1 MSDQVTINTDPE
13 DLPFGCE
20 PAAGTVFVVEPRP
33 TYEPIPGGLADM
45 EPGPVMGAL
54 LSSINVSEVSGHD
67 QVIVLAAHDRMA
79 SHHAA
84 GRYRA
89 MAAVHTT
96 MLNFDGY
103 AQRWEDAA
111 DSASAEVRAA
121 LHLTRRTSDNELA
134 LALTLHRRLPRL
146 AEMLETGSLDLRRAR
161 TIDSATI
168 HLTDARAQTVV
179 DEIAGVASEL
189 TTGQLRARIQKLCID
204 VDPDDAHDR
213 YERSVADRRIVMEAT
228 ENGTANLLGMD
239 LPPDTAG
246 AIRRFIQ
253 ATAMSLHV
261 KGESRTMDQL
271 RADVYMDLLQG
282 IMPSGCEESSMGTT
296 GGVEI
301 VCNLATLT
309 ELADH
314 PGELSGYGPVIA
326 DIVRQVARRQI
337 DSDWRYT
344 IVDDTGQPAHV
355 GTTSRRPTPTQKRRI
370 RARYRTC
377 VFPGCRMP
385 SIVCDIDH
393 SVAVAD
399 GGETC
404 DCNLAPLCRHDHC
417 IKHANGWIYKVRA
430 DNRIQWT
437 SRLGHTYTT
446 PPNRAPP

>member
-1 MSDQVTINTDPE
+1 MSDQVTESADPE

-20 PAAGTVFVVEPRP
+20 PAAGTVLVVDSQP

-54 LSSINVSEVSGHD
+54 LSSIKVSEVSGHD

-103 AQRWEDAA
+103 PQRWEDAA

-134 LALTLHRRLPRL
+134 LALALHRRLPRL
-146 AEMLETGSLDLRRAR
+146 AEMLETGSLDVRRAR

-168 HLTDARAQTVV
+168 HLTDAQAQAVV
-179 DEIAGVASEL
+179 DEIAGGVSEL
-189 TTGQLRARIQKLCID
+189 TTGQLRARIQKLCIE

-239 LPPDTAG
+239 LPPNTA
-246 AIRRFIQ
+246 AATRRFIHS
-253 ATAMSLHV
+253 TAMNLHV

-282 IMPSGCEESSMGTT
+282 IVPTGCGEPSMGTT

-301 VCNLATLT
+301 VCDLTTLL
-309 ELADH
+309 ELDDR

-326 DIVRQVARRQI
+326 DIARQI
-337 DSDWRYT
+337 ARTQLDADWRYT
-344 IVDDTGQPAHV
+344 IVDDTGQPIHV
-355 GTTSRRPTPTQKRRI
+355 GTTSRRPTATQKRRI

-417 IKHANGWIYKVRA
+417 IKHANGWTYKVRA

-437 SRLGHTYTT
+437 SPLGHTYTT
-446 PPNRAPP
+446 PPNKAPP

>member
-1 MSDQVTINTDPE
+1 MSDQVTMNPDPE
-13 DLPFGCE
+13 DLPFGFE
-20 PAAGTVFVVEPRP
+20 PAAGTALAVEPQP
-33 TYEPIPGGLADM
+33 TYEPIPAGLTGMD
-45 EPGPVMGAL
+45 PGPVMGAL
-54 LSSINVSEVSGHD
+54 LSSIDISEISGHD

-96 MLNFDGY
+96 MLNLDGY
-103 AQRWEDAA
+103 PQRWEDAS

-121 LHLTRRTSDNELA
+121 LHLTRRTSDNEVALA
-134 LALTLHRRLPRL
+134 LALHRRLPRL
-146 AEMLETGSLDLRRAR
+146 AEMLELGSLDVRRAS

-168 HLTDARAQTVV
+168 HLTDARAQAVV
-179 DEIAGVASEL
+179 DEIADVASEL
-189 TTGQLRARIQKLCID
+189 TTGQLRARIQKLCIE
-204 VDPDDAHDR
+204 VDPDDAQDR

-239 LPPDTAG
+239 LPPDTAA

-253 ATAMSLHV
+253 STAMSLAV
-261 KGESRTMDQL
+261 KGETRTMDQL

-282 IMPSGCEESSMGTT
+282 IVPTGCEEPSMHIA

-301 VCNLATLT
+301 VCDLATLL
-309 ELADH
+309 ELDDH

-326 DIVRQVARRQI
+326 DIARQIARRQL

-344 IVDDTGQPAHV
+344 LVDDTGQPVHV

-370 RARYRTC
+370 QARHRTC

-385 SIVCDIDH
+385 AIVCDIDH

-417 IKHANGWIYKVRA
+417 IKHANGWTYDIGA
-430 DNRIQWT
+430 DNRIRWT
-437 SRLGHTYTT
+437 SPLGHTYTN

>member
-1 MSDQVTINTDPE
+1 MSDQPTLNPDPE
-13 DLPFGCE
+13 DLPFGYE
-20 PAAGTVFVVEPRP
+20 ASVGTVLVVDRQP
-33 TYEPIPGGLADM
+33 TYEPIPAGLEDM
-45 EPGPVMGAL
+45 EPGPVLGAL
-54 LSSINVSEVSGHD
+54 LSSVDMSEISGHD
-67 QVIVLAAHDRMA
+67 QVVVLAAHDRMA

-89 MAAVHTT
+89 MAAVHAT
-96 MLNFDGY
+96 MLNLDGY
-103 AQRWEDAA
+103 PQRWEDAA
-111 DSASAEVRAA
+111 DAASAEVRAA
-121 LHLTRRTSDNELA
+121 LHLTRRASDNELA
-134 LALTLHRRLPRL
+134 LALALHRRLPRL
-146 AEMLETGSLDLRRAR
+146 AEMLGTGSLDVRRAS

-168 HLTDARAQTVV
+168 HLTDARAQAVV

-204 VDPDDAHDR
+204 VDPDDAQDR

-228 ENGTANLLGMD
+228 ESGTANLLGMD
-239 LPPDTAG
+239 LPPDTAA
-246 AIRRFIQ
+246 AIRRFIHS
-253 ATAMSLHV
+253 TAMSLHV

-282 IMPSGCEESSMGTT
+282 IMPSGCDAPSGNGAGT
-296 GGVEI
+296 VEI
-301 VCNLATLT
+301 VCDLATLT

-326 DIVRQVARRQI
+326 DIARQI
-337 DSDWRYT
+337 ALRQQESDWRYT
-344 IVDDTGQPAHV
+344 MVDETGQPVHV
-355 GTTSRRPTPTQKRRI
+355 GTTSRRPTSTQKRRI
-370 RARYRTC
+370 QARHRTC

-393 SVAVAD
+393 TVAVAD

-417 IKHANGWIYKVRA
+417 IKHANGWTYDVLPN
-430 DNRIQWT
+430 NRIRWI
-437 SRLGHTYTT
+437 SPLGHTYTT